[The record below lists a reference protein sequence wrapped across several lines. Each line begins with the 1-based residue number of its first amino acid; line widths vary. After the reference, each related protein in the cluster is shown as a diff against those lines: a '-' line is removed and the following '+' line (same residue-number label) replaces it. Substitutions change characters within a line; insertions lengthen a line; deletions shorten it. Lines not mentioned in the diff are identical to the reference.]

1 MIGYLSLGRDTFDI
15 KYAKQKIY
23 NISKILKKLDYKISE
38 FDKLILSQNDADKAI
53 KYFKNKE
60 CDKYI
65 VIQSTF
71 TDAEFILKFT
81 LKFNKPILFISI
93 KEPRSGKRLRL
104 NSICGVN
111 LALHALGKNNKKG
124 EFVIFNNNS
133 RTIKEKIKDFVDRK
147 SIGNLNYL
155 KKVITKNKKNIIPKI
170 EKLNLGLVGERPNGF
185 YTCDYNELEIK
196 NRLKT
201 NIKKI
206 SLDTL
211 FAESNQIFKEEL
223 NHTKNKIG
231 NYTSG
236 LEKLN
241 SVELNKS
248 LSIFHG
254 LQNIK
259 KEKDIDS
266 FAIRCWPEMF
276 TKFGCAACGP
286 MAMLN
291 EKKISSACEADVLGS
306 ISCRILNQINNKPSL
321 LVDIV
326 DLDYKK
332 NNVVFWHCGLA
343 PISMSNKKKSKAIL
357 HSNRKK
363 PLLFDFAFKKGKIT
377 IFRVSKSHNKLK
389 FFILKGIVLDEK
401 NSFSGT
407 SGVVSFGKSTTRI
420 IEEFLLSG
428 MEHHIAFT
436 YGDIYEDLLS
446 LGNKLKIPV
455 YTL

>member
-15 KYAKQKIY
+15 NFAEQKI
-23 NISKILKKLDYKISE
+23 NDISNILKKLDYKISKFE
-38 FDKLILSQNDADKAI
+38 KLILSQNDADKAI
-53 KYFKNKE
+53 KFFKNEKCE
-60 CDKYI
+60 KYI

-71 TDAEFILKFT
+71 TDAEFILKFA
-81 LKFNKPILFISI
+81 LEFNKPILFISI

-111 LALHALGKNNKKG
+111 LALHALGKNNKNG

-133 RTIKEKIKDFVDRK
+133 RIIKEKIKDFIDRK
-147 SIGNLNYL
+147 KMSNFNYL
-155 KKVITKNKKNIIPKI
+155 KKVIIKDKKKIIPKI
-170 EKLNLGLVGERPNGF
+170 EEFNLGLVGKRPNGF
-185 YTCDYNELEIK
+185 YTCDFNELEIK

-206 SLDTL
+206 NLDKL
-211 FAESNQIFKEEL
+211 FTVSKQISKEEI
-223 NHTKNKIG
+223 NHTKKDIG
-231 NYTSG
+231 HYTSG
-236 LEKLN
+236 LKKLN

-254 LQNIK
+254 LKSIK
-259 KEKDIDS
+259 KEKNIDS

-291 EKKISSACEADVLGS
+291 ERKISSACEADVLGS

-343 PISMSNKKKSKAIL
+343 PISMSNKKKTKAIL

-363 PLLFDFAFKKGKIT
+363 PLLFDFAFKKGEIT

-389 FFILKGIVLDEK
+389 FFILKGKVLDKK

-407 SGVVSFGKSTTRI
+407 SGVVSFGKSTTKI
-420 IEEFLLSG
+420 IEEFMLSG

-446 LGNKLKIPV
+446 LGNQLKIPV

>member
-15 KYAKQKIY
+15 NFAEQKIN
-23 NISKILKKLDYKISE
+23 NISNILKKLDYKISKFE
-38 FDKLILSQNDADKAI
+38 KLILSQNDADKAI
-53 KYFKNKE
+53 KFFKNEKCE
-60 CDKYI
+60 KYI

-71 TDAEFILKFT
+71 TDAEFILKFA
-81 LKFNKPILFISI
+81 LEFNKPILFISI

-111 LALHALGKNNKKG
+111 LALHALVKNNKNG

-133 RTIKEKIKDFVDRK
+133 RIIKEKIKDFIDRK
-147 SIGNLNYL
+147 KMSNFNYL
-155 KKVITKNKKNIIPKI
+155 KKVIIKDKKKIIPKI
-170 EKLNLGLVGERPNGF
+170 EEFNLGLVGKRPNGF
-185 YTCDYNELEIK
+185 YTCDFNELEIK

-206 SLDTL
+206 NLDKL
-211 FAESNQIFKEEL
+211 FTVSKQISKEEI
-223 NHTKNKIG
+223 NHTKKDIG
-231 NYTSG
+231 HYTSG
-236 LEKLN
+236 LKKLN

-254 LQNIK
+254 LKSIK
-259 KEKDIDS
+259 KEKNIDS

-291 EKKISSACEADVLGS
+291 ERKISSACEADVLGS

-343 PISMSNKKKSKAIL
+343 PISMSNKKKTKAIL

-363 PLLFDFAFKKGKIT
+363 PLLFDFAFKKGEIT

-389 FFILKGIVLDEK
+389 FFILKGKVLDKK

-407 SGVVSFGKSTTRI
+407 SGVVSFGKSTTKI
-420 IEEFLLSG
+420 IEEFMLSG

-446 LGNKLKIPV
+446 LGNQLKIPV

>member
-1 MIGYLSLGRDTFDI
+1 
-15 KYAKQKIY
+15 
-23 NISKILKKLDYKISE
+23 
-38 FDKLILSQNDADKAI
+38 
-53 KYFKNKE
+53 
-60 CDKYI
+60 
-65 VIQSTF
+65 
-71 TDAEFILKFT
+71 
-81 LKFNKPILFISI
+81 
-93 KEPRSGKRLRL
+93 
-104 NSICGVN
+104 
-111 LALHALGKNNKKG
+111 
-124 EFVIFNNNS
+124 
-133 RTIKEKIKDFVDRK
+133 
-147 SIGNLNYL
+147 
-155 KKVITKNKKNIIPKI
+155 
-170 EKLNLGLVGERPNGF
+170 
-185 YTCDYNELEIK
+185 
-196 NRLKT
+196 
-201 NIKKI
+201 
-206 SLDTL
+206 
-211 FAESNQIFKEEL
+211 
-223 NHTKNKIG
+223 
-231 NYTSG
+231 
-236 LEKLN
+236 
-241 SVELNKS
+241 
-248 LSIFHG
+248 
-254 LQNIK
+254 
-259 KEKDIDS
+259 
-266 FAIRCWPEMF
+266 MF

-343 PISMSNKKKSKAIL
+343 PISMSDKKKSKAIL

-377 IFRVSKSHNKLK
+377 IFRVSKSRNKLK
-389 FFILKGIVLDEK
+389 FFILKGKVLDEK

>member
-38 FDKLILSQNDADKAI
+38 FDKLILSQNDGDKAI

-71 TDAEFILKFT
+71 TDAEFILKFA

-124 EFVIFNNNS
+124 EFLIFDNNS

-155 KKVITKNKKNIIPKI
+155 KKVTTKNKKNIIPKI

-201 NIKKI
+201 KIKKI
-206 SLDTL
+206 SLDKL
-211 FAESNQIFKEEL
+211 FAESKKIFKEEL

-306 ISCRILNQINNKPSL
+306 ISCRILHQINNKPSL

-343 PISMSNKKKSKAIL
+343 PISM
-357 HSNRKK
+357 
-363 PLLFDFAFKKGKIT
+363 
-377 IFRVSKSHNKLK
+377 
-389 FFILKGIVLDEK
+389 
-401 NSFSGT
+401 
-407 SGVVSFGKSTTRI
+407 
-420 IEEFLLSG
+420 
-428 MEHHIAFT
+428 
-436 YGDIYEDLLS
+436 
-446 LGNKLKIPV
+446 
-455 YTL
+455 